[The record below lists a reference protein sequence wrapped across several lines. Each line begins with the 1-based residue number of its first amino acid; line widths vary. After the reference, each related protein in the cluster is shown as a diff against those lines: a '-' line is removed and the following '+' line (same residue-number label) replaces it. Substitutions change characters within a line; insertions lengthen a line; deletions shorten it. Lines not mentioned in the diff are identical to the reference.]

1 MSGVN
6 SYRGGLT
13 SGASRGGKVGKAGKT
28 GTAAPSRGMAQSE
41 PKHGIKD
48 AKELFLKKVQM
59 CSVTYDYSDDN
70 KDVKNKSER
79 LAALQELKEFLS
91 DTRNVA
97 QYVIPHLDLV
107 MDMIQKN
114 IFRPLP
120 MDKKGAD
127 KLGPSEAGVEEEDIV
142 IDPAW
147 PHIQGVYEFFFE
159 LIITEAT
166 DVRSLKVYITPSF
179 VQEFLQLFDS
189 EEPRERD
196 YLKNILHRLY
206 AKLVPRRKM
215 IRKAI
220 NDCFLTMIH
229 ETHRFNG
236 ASELLDILASIISG
250 FAVPLREEHVIFFKN
265 IMIPLHKVQT
275 SHLFHEPLLR
285 CSMLFLSK
293 DHSLAIPLVEGLLRY
308 WPFGN
313 SPKETL
319 FLTELQ
325 EVLEVCELAK
335 LEQLIPKLF
344 KRLVKCISGPQLQVA
359 DRAMCFFEN
368 DYFLGILRTFKQ
380 VTFPMVVPVIVELA
394 ETHWHKILQES
405 LNALKVILK
414 EIDPVAFE
422 RALQSGSRDVAKN
435 NPLNSMHHLPT
446 RANTEAKWQALTAK
460 AKTID
465 PNFKVPSVPYVDTHV
480 VGLNNMNGL
489 ALTSNNLIPPI

>member
-1 MSGVN
+1 MSGPSAYKSQN
-6 SYRGGLT
+6 T
-13 SGASRGGKVGKAGKT
+13 AASRGKVGAKT
-28 GTAAPSRGMAQSE
+28 GKGPTAAPVRGKAQAD
-41 PKHGIKD
+41 PKHNTKD
-48 AKELFLKKVQM
+48 AKEMFLKRVQM
-59 CSVTYDYSDDN
+59 CSVTFDYSDDN
-70 KDVKNKSER
+70 KDVKPKADR
-79 LAALQELKEFLS
+79 LAALQELKEFLNDS
-91 DTRNVA
+91 KNVA

-107 MDMIQKN
+107 IDMIKKN

-120 MDKKGAD
+120 MDKKGGE
-127 KLGPSEAGVEEEDIV
+127 KLSPGEGGGVDDEDIV

-147 PHIQGVYEFFFE
+147 PHLQGVYEFFFE
-159 LIITEAT
+159 LIICEAT
-166 DVRSLKVYITPSF
+166 DVKSLKIYVTPSF
-179 VQEFLQLFDS
+179 IQDFLQLFDS

-229 ETHRFNG
+229 DTQRFNG

-250 FAVPLREEHVIFFKN
+250 FAVPLREEHVIFFK
-265 IMIPLHKVQT
+265 IAMIPLHKVQT
-275 SHLFHEPLLR
+275 SHIFHEQLLR

-319 FLTELQ
+319 FLSELQ
-325 EVLEVCELAK
+325 DVLEVCELAK
-335 LEQLIPKLF
+335 LEPLIPKLF
-344 KRLVKCISGPQLQVA
+344 KRLVRCISGPQLQVA

-380 VTFPMVVPVIVELA
+380 VTFPMVVPIIVELA
-394 ETHWHKILQES
+394 DTHWHKILQES

-414 EIDPVAFE
+414 EIDPVAFD
-422 RALQSGSRDVAKN
+422 RALQTGSRDMARN
-435 NPLNSMHHLPT
+435 NSLSIMHNLPQ
-446 RANTEAKWQALTAK
+446 RAQAEAKWDALAAK
-460 AKTID
+460 AKVLDPEFKPPELPYID
-465 PNFKVPSVPYVDTHV
+465 SHV
-480 VGLNNMNGL
+480 VGLHNMNGL
-489 ALTSNNLIPPI
+489 QLTSQNLIPPL